1 MFVPSMKKFLLLVV
15 CLASFCM
22 NSQDLIL
29 KTNGDTI
36 MAKVMEVGINAVSY
50 KKFNYPDGP
59 VFVESKSDIRLIRY
73 HNGDIQQF
81 NQSAPIATRSDSLRK
96 DSVASSQSSTQ
107 STSTQTTTPQ
117 EQKVKIEHIDNKY
130 TINGQPAKLKEVDRQ
145 LGTSKNPAIIIPLK
159 AAKAMGTAGKITKI
173 TSYPTT
179 ILGGATF
186 LVKGIDLWNDIQRGR
201 TTSKSYT
208 NAILSLFTTI
218 SLPITNKILKNKSDK
233 MHDKL
238 IDMYNVTN

>member
-1 MFVPSMKKFLLLVV
+1 MNKYLLLVISYL
-15 CLASFCM
+15 CAICA

-36 MAKVMEVGINAVSY
+36 MAKVMEVGLNAVSY
-50 KKFNYPDGP
+50 KKFNYQDGP
-59 VFVESKSDIRLIRY
+59 VFTESKSDIRFIRY
-73 HNGDIQQF
+73 ANGDMQYF
-81 NQSAPIATRSDSLRK
+81 DKSTPAVKNDAAKKDSL
-96 DSVASSQSSTQ
+96 SGMQSS
-107 STSTQTTTPQ
+107 STSTTTPQ
-117 EQKVKIEHIDNKY
+117 QQQQQKVKIEHIDNKY
-130 TINGQPAKLKEVDRQ
+130 TINGKPAKLKDVDRQ
-145 LGTSKNPAIIIPLK
+145 LGTSKNPAILVPLK
-159 AAKAMGTAGKITKI
+159 AAKAMGTANKISKI

-179 ILGGATF
+179 ITGGATF

-208 NAILSLFTTI
+208 NALWSMLSTI
-218 SLPITNKILKNKSDK
+218 TLPITNKILKKKSDK